1 MNDFLPSSTLP
12 LTAEQINIFLD
23 QLVVPLS
30 QVLSSPSEVVLHD
43 LRNIPNTVRKI
54 SGDVTGRE
62 IGDPPTDRLL
72 EYLASGITDHR
83 VGYRSNLPDGRQL
96 RSTTLV
102 FKDLRGEPA
111 AALCFNSDVSSW
123 VTVRSMMDN
132 LILGSSNNI
141 NRAVSAPE
149 SQEGISSRPV
159 EEKDE
164 YFPLDVEDLADH
176 LIEGAIRKVGV
187 PVEEMKKRHKVEVVQ
202 ELEKRG
208 FFLVK
213 DSIDQIA
220 HSLNVTRFT
229 IYNYLNEI
237 TDTES
242 VKAV

>member
-1 MNDFLPSSTLP
+1 M
-12 LTAEQINIFLD
+12 
-23 QLVVPLS
+23 
-30 QVLSSPSEVVLHD
+30 
-43 LRNIPNTVRKI
+43 
-54 SGDVTGRE
+54 
-62 IGDPPTDRLL
+62 
-72 EYLASGITDHR
+72 
-83 VGYRSNLPDGRQL
+83 
-96 RSTTLV
+96 V

-149 SQEGISSRPV
+149 SQKGISSRPV